1 MKLIKFLRKSLGI
14 KTVQTAAVTMF
25 FKKSDLKTK
34 LNMNPTT
41 ADYQHHKSTQ
51 FFDGDRT
58 TGMQMSIQE

>member
-1 MKLIKFLRKSLGI
+1 
-14 KTVQTAAVTMF
+14 MF

-41 ADYQHHKSTQ
+41 ADYQHRKSTQ

-58 TGMQMSIQE
+58 TGM